1 MTKIKLCGLRRIEDI
16 EAANKLDP
24 EFVGFVFAAGSRRYI
39 SKNDACFLRSNLK
52 KNIATVGVFKDNDL
66 EEIADIVKSNAISVV
81 QLHGNESDDFIIDV
95 KKICGCK
102 VIKAFGIASSKDID
116 VANKSIADYV
126 LLDAPGGGTGN
137 IFDHKFLA
145 EMKRQYFL
153 AGGLGSDNV
162 AELIGN
168 YKPYAVD
175 VSSKIETDGVKD
187 LAKMKAFVNAV
198 RNTGMEK

>member
-1 MTKIKLCGLRRIEDI
+1 MTKIKLCGLKRIEDI
-16 EAANKLDP
+16 EAANKLEP
-24 EFVGFVFAAGSRRYI
+24 EFVGFVFAAGSKRYI
-39 SKNDACFLRSNLK
+39 SKTDACFLRSHLK
-52 KNIATVGVFKDNDL
+52 KTIVTVGVFKDNDL
-66 EEIADIVKSNAISVV
+66 EEIADIVKSNAISIV

-137 IFDHKFLA
+137 IFDHKFLT

-162 AELIGN
+162 AEVIEK

>member
-1 MTKIKLCGLRRIEDI
+1 MTKIKLCGLKRIEDI

-24 EFVGFVFAAGSRRYI
+24 EFVGFVFATGSRRYI
-39 SKNDACFLRSNLK
+39 SKNDACFLRSHLK
-52 KNIATVGVFKDNDL
+52 KTIATVGVFKDNEL

-116 VANKSIADYV
+116 VANKSVADYV

-137 IFDHKFLA
+137 IFDHKFLT

-162 AELIGN
+162 AELIKN

>member
-1 MTKIKLCGLRRIEDI
+1 MTKIKLCGLKRIEDI

-52 KNIATVGVFKDNDL
+52 KTIATVGVFKDNEL
-66 EEIADIVKSNAISVV
+66 EEIAEIVKSNAISVV

>member
-1 MTKIKLCGLRRIEDI
+1 MTKIKLCGLKRIEDI

-52 KNIATVGVFKDNDL
+52 KNIATVGVFKDNEL
-66 EEIADIVKSNAISVV
+66 EEIAEIVKSNAISVV

>member
-1 MTKIKLCGLRRIEDI
+1 MTKIKLCGLKRIEDI

-52 KNIATVGVFKDNDL
+52 KNIATVGVFKDNEL

>member
-52 KNIATVGVFKDNDL
+52 KNIATVGVFKDNEL

>member
-1 MTKIKLCGLRRIEDI
+1 MTKIKLCGLKRIEDI

-52 KNIATVGVFKDNDL
+52 KNIATVGVFKDNEL
-66 EEIADIVKSNAISVV
+66 EEIAEIVKSNAISVV

-162 AELIGN
+162 AELIKN

>member
-1 MTKIKLCGLRRIEDI
+1 MTKIKLCGLKRIEDI

-52 KNIATVGVFKDNDL
+52 KNIATVGVFKDNEL

-162 AELIGN
+162 AELIGS

-198 RNTGMEK
+198 RNIGMEK